1 MSNISPKDAWPVKLM
16 RWVARFLSIP
26 WAYWT
31 LFWTWFVLGHAF
43 QGAVLAIIMT
53 IPLLMFLG
61 AAIIAGVWGKEV
73 LGGVVLLIDGVLL
86 FAVGTL
92 GPHSPMLNGDAAL
105 SISTIVL
112 PPLVAGYLFLACHRR
127 SKTSGEQHAYK
138 VTSDKCR
145 ECGRKI
151 RENERACIV
160 DGELVCSECE
170 QKQ

>member
-1 MSNISPKDAWPVKLM
+1 MSTISSKDAWAVKLM

-26 WAYWT
+26 WAY
-31 LFWTWFVLGHAF
+31 
-43 QGAVLAIIMT
+43 GAVFIFWWGLGTGYVEGERTLARLALLIIGMN

-61 AAIIAGVWGKEV
+61 AAIIAGVWGKEAF
-73 LGGVVLLIDGVLL
+73 GGVVLLVDGVLIL
-86 FAVGTL
+86 VCIWVTPLDFHFMA
-92 GPHSPMLNGDAAL
+92 
-105 SISTIVL
+105 L
-112 PPLVAGYLFLACHRR
+112 PPLAAGYLFLECHRR
-127 SKTSGEQHAYK
+127 SKTSGEQRAYK